1 MRRRAACK
9 PAAPQIT
16 RSRTRTTEAYEV
28 PIGSNGEECERLDAS
43 QQMIENDTYVTPP
56 RARRLLPRTS
66 QASATPA
73 RSPHDERGPKR
84 KLAESDPLG

>member
-1 MRRRAACK
+1 M
-9 PAAPQIT
+9 
-16 RSRTRTTEAYEV
+16 